1 MIVLAEKAGAE
12 LAVGGEPDAGAMAA
26 ERLSDRGDEAD
37 FAEGAV
43 SEAVLAS
50 GLTALVGDLLERP
63 ARVDA
68 PVDLRGGDYQVALP
82 VPGPLKTPSFHKT
95 PHYPPI
101 TPPPPHT
108 PHLLLPSRTH
118 PHA

>member
-68 PVDLRGGDYQVALP
+68 PVHLCGGGYPGTRPRTLRVKRHELATTRHDAA
-82 VPGPLKTPSFHKT
+82 VPGQICGGGGILVSDT
-95 PHYPPI
+95 
-101 TPPPPHT
+101 
-108 PHLLLPSRTH
+108 
-118 PHA
+118 AGQG

>member
-1 MIVLAEKAGAE
+1 MIVLAEKAGSE

-37 FAEGAV
+37 FTGSAI
-43 SEAVLAS
+43 SEAVLAG

-68 PVDLRGGDYQVALP
+68 PVDLRGGDYQVARP
-82 VPGPLKTPSFHKT
+82 VAVGIKRHEFDKAHDDAA
-95 PHYPPI
+95 I
-101 TPPPPHT
+101 
-108 PHLLLPSRTH
+108 
-118 PHA
+118 ACEFGEGFDF